1 MTPNRLDEMLKIE
14 TLSVGHETILKVI
27 GRLRSENLPDLAAQ
41 IAIHGANAV
50 LDMDQV
56 TLVDVE
62 VVRFLIKVESS
73 GVGLR
78 NSPQYIREWM
88 TCERQQ
94 AKRM

>member
-1 MTPNRLDEMLKIE
+1 MPNRPDEMLKIE
-14 TLSVGHETILKVI
+14 TLSVGHETILRVI

-41 IAIHGANAV
+41 IAIHGATAI
-50 LDMDQV
+50 LDMDEV

-62 VVRFLIKVESS
+62 VVRFLIKVESL

-78 NSPQYIREWM
+78 NCPPYIREWM

-94 AKRM
+94 AKRT